1 MTVAAST
8 SATTLVPPPA
18 IATQV
23 PAVPTASGD
32 AGETQAHRPMQ
43 ERRHSVDGFALTDR
57 AHVHEPIDPRIHE
70 LPSNEEVAQGL
81 FHHHPHHARHAH
93 AHHQHEQQAHDQGK
107 IQEEQEETKRPES
120 RATATA
126 VPPAVTEKGLES
138 GLSDETVDEDVIYV
152 EYEKGDP
159 RNPFNFSRTRKWAM
173 TAVLVSFTALT
184 AATGSAYAMGYNTM
198 ERDLGCSQ
206 ELAALGLS
214 MYALG
219 FGLAP
224 LVLASFSEEFGRLP
238 MYLVSTAIFA
248 LFFIPMAVAKNIQTV
263 LVSRFIQGMAG
274 STGSTLVGGTLADIW
289 VTAER
294 GIPMSLF
301 ALMACLM
308 TGLGPVTVGY
318 VDMNPHLEWRWI
330 QWLGLIFGGACFA
343 FMCIVMKE
351 TRASILLTREAAK
364 LRKETGDNRYRAR
377 VEDERT
383 SLKTLIYISFTR
395 PLFLLI
401 TEPVVASFSLWVG
414 FAWGML
420 YCLLES
426 VPYVFQ
432 TIYGFNTGEL
442 GLAFISMVVGT
453 LIGWAFNLFVQERL
467 YRRNVGRIGAEARL
481 YSACLAGIMFPI
493 GAFIYAW
500 TSYPQV
506 HWIAPVIGVTIIT
519 TAVFL
524 VYLAVFSYLADAYL
538 IFASSA
544 LAGQSL
550 CRNLAATAFPLFTF
564 SMYERLTPQWAS
576 TLIALLASLLGV
588 IPFIL
593 FFCGAKIRE
602 RSRFAKMLAATI
614 ENS

>member
-1 MTVAAST
+1 MLST
-8 SATTLVPPPA
+8 CAISPGLCVVSWLTLKL
-18 IATQV
+18 Q
-23 PAVPTASGD
+23 
-32 AGETQAHRPMQ
+32 
-43 ERRHSVDGFALTDR
+43 
-57 AHVHEPIDPRIHE
+57 
-70 LPSNEEVAQGL
+70 
-81 FHHHPHHARHAH
+81 
-93 AHHQHEQQAHDQGK
+93 
-107 IQEEQEETKRPES
+107 
-120 RATATA
+120 
-126 VPPAVTEKGLES
+126 
-138 GLSDETVDEDVIYV
+138 V

-173 TAVLVSFTALT
+173 TAALVSFTALT
-184 AATGSAYAMGYNTM
+184 AATGSAYALGYTSM
-198 ERDLGCSQ
+198 EADLGCSQ

-238 MYLVSTAIFA
+238 MYLASTAIFG
-248 LFFIPMAVAKNIQTV
+248 LFFIPMAMAQNIQTV
-263 LVSRFIQGMAG
+263 LVSRFIQGMSG

-289 VTAER
+289 ITSER

-318 VDMNPHLEWRWI
+318 VEMNVHLQWRWI
-330 QWLGLIFGGACFA
+330 QWLGLIFSGACLV
-343 FMCIVMKE
+343 FMCLVMKE
-351 TRASILLTREAAK
+351 TRSSILLTQIAKK
-364 LRKETGDNRYRAR
+364 LRKTTGDNRYRAR
-377 VEDERT
+377 VEDERA

-395 PLFLLI
+395 PIYLLI

-426 VPYVFQ
+426 IPYVFQ

-442 GLAFISMVVGT
+442 GLAFLSMVVGV
-453 LIGWAFNLFVQERL
+453 LIGWAFNLFVQERA
-467 YRRNVGRIGAEARL
+467 YRRNFGRIGAEARL
-481 YSACLAGIMFPI
+481 YSACLAGILFPL

-500 TSYPQV
+500 TSYPHV
-506 HWIAPVIGVTIIT
+506 HWIAPLIGVTIIT
-519 TAVFL
+519 TAIFL
-524 VYLAVFSYLADAYL
+524 IYLAVFSYLADAYL

-550 CRNLAATAFPLFTF
+550 CRDAATAFPLFTF

-576 TLIALLASLLGV
+576 TLIACLASLLGV

-593 FFCGAKIRE
+593 FFWGAKIRE
-602 RSRFAKMLAATI
+602 RSRFAKKMAATI
-614 ENS
+614 EDS